1 MLLNIFWGTVYT
13 VFQDFLI
20 NRKLVGWLIGWLVG
34 WLVGWMV
41 GCMDGSILTSCLEIF
56 GPHCGDYT
64 FV

>member
-20 NRKLVGWLIGWLVG
+20 NRKLVGWL
-34 WLVGWMV
+34 VGWMV
-41 GCMDGSILTSCLEIF
+41 GWMDGSILTSCLEIF
-56 GPHCGDYT
+56 GPHCGEYT